1 MQRDGTL
8 SIEYTV
14 VDSAQGADAP
24 EAMRNMRYGMERH
37 ADPSCFVGGCRST
50 ICWPCW
56 CEAPY
61 VLGENAR
68 PCHELRGHP
77 LISH

>member
-24 EAMRNMRYGMERH
+24 EAMRDMRYGMERH
-37 ADPSCFVGGCRST
+37 ADPS
-50 ICWPCW
+50 
-56 CEAPY
+56 
-61 VLGENAR
+61 
-68 PCHELRGHP
+68 
-77 LISH
+77 